1 MFSLTVVVPQLG
13 SSQYSPRLLQTFVSG
28 RVVHEAAWRAPRGR
42 LSTDLRE
49 LMDRVAD
56 LPEESTA
63 IGAPRSGPGGPTS
76 TEAIDGRWSPAR

>member
-1 MFSLTVVVPQLG
+1 MFSLTVVAPQLG

-63 IGAPRSGPGGPTS
+63 IGAPEIRSWLTDLD
-76 TEAIDGRWSPAR
+76 EAMDGRWRPAP